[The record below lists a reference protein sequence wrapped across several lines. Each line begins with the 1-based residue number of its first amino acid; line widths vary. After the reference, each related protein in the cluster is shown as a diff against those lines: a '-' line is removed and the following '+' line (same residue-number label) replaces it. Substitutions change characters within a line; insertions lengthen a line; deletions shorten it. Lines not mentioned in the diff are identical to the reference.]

1 MIARV
6 PRTSTPA
13 GAAGLGP
20 RVSRSTPADARA
32 FVTELQRTAGNRALR
47 SFLRSRTT
55 RLQRDLSAY
64 GKARVEFLPSMGE
77 GAGVVTALSESAEAA
92 GVRAALAKLIEQGKV
107 KEVTSA
113 GGKSW
118 FAANHHKNAQLDE
131 IRRAFADAG
140 YDQADKLARAL
151 YDIHAEYLYSAT
163 TATTSTIF
171 GSTSTSSR
179 ARLHLQRNR
188 TMTEHEIRQARR
200 VFGDAIDYTK
210 VRINEGSISA
220 RVASVGGYART
231 IGNTIHMPEGGSRNM
246 AFMIHELT
254 HVWQYQR
261 QGWTYA
267 PRCIWAQITEG
278 YSYVPSELDQWNA
291 HLEGRDPLPST
302 PDEALRSARQEGKTL
317 QSFNL
322 EQQGDILADYFRRQ
336 QRGEDV
342 SAYAAY
348 VGDVR

>member
-1 MIARV
+1 M
-6 PRTSTPA
+6 
-13 GAAGLGP
+13 
-20 RVSRSTPADARA
+20 
-32 FVTELQRTAGNRALR
+32 
-47 SFLRSRTT
+47 
-55 RLQRDLSAY
+55 
-64 GKARVEFLPSMGE
+64 MGE
-77 GAGVVTALSESAEAA
+77 GTAVVTTLSESAEAA
-92 GVRAALAKLIEQGKV
+92 GLRTALAKLIEQGKV

-118 FAANHHKNAQLDE
+118 FAANHHKNAQLEE
-131 IRRAFADAG
+131 IMRAFADAG
-140 YDQADKLARAL
+140 YTQADKLARAL

-163 TATTSTIF
+163 TVTTSTMF
-171 GSTSTSSR
+171 GSNSSSSP

-188 TMTEHEIRQARR
+188 AMTEYEIRQAQR
-200 VFGDAIDYTK
+200 VFGAAIDYTK

-220 RVASVGGYART
+220 KIASVGGYART

-254 HVWQYQR
+254 HVWQYQS

-267 PRCIWAQITEG
+267 PKCIWAQISEG

-291 HLEGRDPLPST
+291 HLAGDDPLPST
-302 PDEALRSARQEGKTL
+302 PDDALRSARQQGKTL
-317 QSFNL
+317 RSFNL

-336 QRGEDV
+336 QRGGDV
-342 SAYAAY
+342 SAYAPF

>member
-1 MIARV
+1 MEV
-6 PRTSTPA
+6 
-13 GAAGLGP
+13 
-20 RVSRSTPADARA
+20 
-32 FVTELQRTAGNRALR
+32 QRTAGNRALR
-47 SFLRSRTT
+47 SLLSSRTT

-64 GKARVEFLPSMGE
+64 GKARAEFLPSMGE
-77 GAGVVTALSESAEAA
+77 GAGGVVTALSESAEAA
-92 GVRAALAKLIEQGKV
+92 GLRAALAKLIEQGKV
-107 KEVTSA
+107 KEVSSA

-131 IRRAFADAG
+131 IRQAFADAG

-151 YDIHAEYLYSAT
+151 YDIHAEYLYSGT
-163 TATTSTIF
+163 TITTSTMF
-171 GSTSTSSR
+171 GSTSNSSR
-179 ARLHLQRNR
+179 ARLQLQRNR
-188 TMTEHEIRQARR
+188 TMTEYEIRQARR

-220 RVASVGGYART
+220 KVASVGGYART
-231 IGNTIHMPEGGSRNM
+231 IGNTVHMPEGGSRNM

-254 HVWQYQR
+254 HVWQYQH

-267 PRCIWAQITEG
+267 PKCIWAQITEG
-278 YSYVPSELDQWNA
+278 YSYVPSDLDQWNA
-291 HLEGRDPLPST
+291 HLEGKDPLPST

-317 QSFNL
+317 QSFNP

-336 QRGEDV
+336 QRGGDV
-342 SAYAAY
+342 SAYAAF